1 SESAVRRRRNAL
13 SRGMIETI
21 EEIKEITQIENQTL
35 PLSLRALDR
44 LVWNYWWSWSAE
56 GPSVFRD
63 LDPELW
69 EECEHNPLLLLAKIS
84 EYRLAQMATDPV
96 YIDRVRRLN
105 DSFDGYLQATE
116 TWSPLAG
123 PSRISPARPVAYFC
137 AEYGV
142 HNSLPLYSGGLGM
155 LARDHLKS
163 ASDLK
168 LPLVAIGLLYRY
180 GYFRQRLSRDGWQ
193 AENYGETHPSD
204 LPINKV

>member
-1 SESAVRRRRNAL
+1 
-13 SRGMIETI
+13 MIETI

-105 DSFDGYLQATE
+105 VAPPAGNFQTSRR
-116 TWSPLAG
+116 AG
-123 PSRISPARPVAYFC
+123 PPTSTFSAPPPTCRP
-137 AEYGV
+137 
-142 HNSLPLYSGGLGM
+142 
-155 LARDHLKS
+155 
-163 ASDLK
+163 
-168 LPLVAIGLLYRY
+168 
-180 GYFRQRLSRDGWQ
+180 
-193 AENYGETHPSD
+193 
-204 LPINKV
+204 